1 MSSTDQ
7 PNNAEQRVVG
17 QLIYQYA
24 PQVTQVIEYGTSA
37 DATFSGQSAL
47 PSSGVRLD
55 LQLEGPVTGPKLNGA
70 VKGVDY
76 LYVRADGRTELH
88 IHAAITTENGERVAL
103 AADGVA
109 IRQGASTVFDLREN
123 VTLMSSHPEFSWL
136 NGIQVW
142 ATGTFDAST
151 GQVQLSA
158 YTV

>member
-7 PNNAEQRVVG
+7 PTNTELPVGG
-17 QLIYQYA
+17 QLIYRYA
-24 PQVTQVIEYGTSA
+24 PQVTKVIEYGTSA
-37 DATFSGQSAL
+37 DATFSGQSPL

-55 LQLEGPVTGPKLNGA
+55 LHLEGPVTGPRLNGT
-70 VKGVDY
+70 VKGIDY

-88 IHAAITTENGERVAL
+88 IHAAITTESGEKVAL

-109 IRQGASTVFDLREN
+109 IRQGASMVFDLREN
-123 VTLMSSHPEFSWL
+123 VTLMSSHPDFSWL

-142 ATGTFDAST
+142 ATGTFDSSS

-158 YTV
+158 YTL